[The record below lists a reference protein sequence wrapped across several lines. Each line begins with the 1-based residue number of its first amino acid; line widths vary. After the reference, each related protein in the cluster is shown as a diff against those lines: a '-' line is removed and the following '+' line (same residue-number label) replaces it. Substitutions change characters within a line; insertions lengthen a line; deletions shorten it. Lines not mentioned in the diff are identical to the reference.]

1 MGGETEGTSFH
12 PNLFVVAVPGIYH
25 PVHTFPHILVLIL
38 SHTYLPAG
46 VLELAKRHPAI
57 IDVRGR
63 GLMVG
68 IEFGGL
74 DGSLLPTKGI
84 ATVSTYPHFFTLCS
98 CVCSVQG
105 QSSAP
110 TTQLSAQWRPIHTFA
125 SHSLPPPPP
134 LSSHLFTL
142 WRGKSPPT
150 HCPLPPHY
158 TGRDQ
163 GVCQA

>member
-74 DGSLLPTKGI
+74 DGSLMPTKGV
-84 ATVSTYPHFFTLCS
+84 ATVSTYPHLFTLGWG
-98 CVCSVQG
+98 VGSVQG
-105 QSSAP
+105 QPSAP
-110 TTQLSAQWRPIHTFA
+110 TTQLSAHWRPIHTITI
-125 SHSLPPPPP
+125 HSLPP
-134 LSSHLFTL
+134 
-142 WRGKSPPT
+142 
-150 HCPLPPHY
+150 LPSLITCRP
-158 TGRDQ
+158 
-163 GVCQA
+163 